1 MKKFILIP
9 DSFKGTLSSKEI
21 CQILSNKINEVFGE
35 CEIISIPV
43 ADGGEGSV
51 DCFLS
56 AMGGKVV
63 NVVCKNPFFEDM
75 QSFYGI
81 TDNNVGI
88 VEMATSAG
96 LPLAENRKNPK
107 ITTTYGVGQQILHAV
122 KSGVKEIIVGLGGSC
137 TNDFGCGAACACG
150 VKFFDKNGKSFIPVG
165 QTLIDVAKID
175 LSGLDHSIKNAN
187 ITAMCDIQN
196 TPFGEFGAAKVFAA
210 QKGANEQDIALL
222 DEGVKHL
229 CDLIKKDFGV
239 DLSNL
244 NGGAAAG
251 AFGAGMSFF
260 FSAKLKSGIETVLDE
275 VGFDNII
282 SGATAI
288 FTGEGKIDGQS
299 LMGKVVIGISQR
311 AKKQNVPVIAIVGG
325 AEGNLDGAY
334 DKGVTSIFAI
344 NRLPQDFSISKNY
357 SRENLSN
364 TAGDI
369 LRLIK
374 RFTL

>member
-21 CQILSNKINEVFGE
+21 CQILSNKIKEVFGE
-35 CEIISIPV
+35 SDIISIPV

-56 AMGGKVV
+56 AMGGQTISLT
-63 NVVCKNPFFEDM
+63 CKNPFFEDM
-75 QSFYGI
+75 QSFYGV
-81 TDNNVGI
+81 TSNKVAI
-88 VEMATSAG
+88 VEMATCAG
-96 LPLAENRKNPK
+96 LPLAEGRKNPK
-107 ITTTYGVGQQILHAV
+107 ITTTYGVGQQIEHAV
-122 KSGVKEIIVGLGGSC
+122 KNGAKEIIVGLGGSC

-150 VKFFDKNGKSFIPVG
+150 VKFFDKNGNSFIPVG
-165 QTLIDVAKID
+165 QTLINVAKID
-175 LSGLDHSIKNAN
+175 LSGLDSAIKNAK

-196 TPFGEFGAAKVFAA
+196 TAFGEFGAAKVFAT
-210 QKGANEQDIALL
+210 QKGASKEDVILL
-222 DEGVKHL
+222 DNGVKHL
-229 CDLIKKDFGV
+229 CELIKKDFGV

-244 NGGAAAG
+244 KGGAAAG
-251 AFGAGMSFF
+251 AFGAGMAFF
-260 FSAKLKSGIETVLDE
+260 LSAELKSGIETVLDE

-311 AKKQNVPVIAIVGG
+311 AKKQNIPVIAIVGG
-325 AEGNLDGAY
+325 AEGDLSKAY
-334 DKGVTSIFAI
+334 DKGVTSIFTI
-344 NRLPQDFSISKNY
+344 NRLPQDFSISKNF

-364 TAGDI
+364 TAGDV

-374 RFTL
+374 QFCS